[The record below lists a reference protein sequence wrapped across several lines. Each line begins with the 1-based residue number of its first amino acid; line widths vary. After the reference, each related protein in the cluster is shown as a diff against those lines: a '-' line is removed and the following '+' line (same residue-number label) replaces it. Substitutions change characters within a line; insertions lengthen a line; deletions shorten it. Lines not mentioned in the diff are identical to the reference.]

1 MKSVSQKYLII
12 CMIEYKRKYIS
23 RIKEI
28 EKVIIKVDFKVQI
41 MINHQLKLETK
52 TGTTIQ
58 QLFLSPI

>member
-1 MKSVSQKYLII
+1 
-12 CMIEYKRKYIS
+12 MIEYKRKYIS
-23 RIKEI
+23 RIKET

-58 QLFLSPI
+58 QLFLSLV